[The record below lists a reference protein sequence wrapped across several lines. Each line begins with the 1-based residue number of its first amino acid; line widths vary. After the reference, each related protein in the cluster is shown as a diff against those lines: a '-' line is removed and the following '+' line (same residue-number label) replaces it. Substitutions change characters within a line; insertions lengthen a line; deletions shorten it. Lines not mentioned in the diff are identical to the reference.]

1 MLKRA
6 LMGAAITL
14 AALSAQAQTVLLNE
28 DFSNVAG
35 LGAAGWF
42 LQNDSFPAATNDW
55 FQGNS
60 GIFASQSGADG
71 AYIAAD
77 FLSAPAGG
85 FIDNLLIT
93 PFFSLAS
100 DVVLTFWARADI
112 LEGFSDSFAVLA
124 GIVPNGGSEG
134 VTQVFADTVAT
145 GGWTQYS
152 VTLAAQGAGSMGR
165 FAFEYFGNADTSN
178 YIGIDTVTVTAVPEP
193 GTYVLMA
200 MGLGAIAFARRRRTN
215 A

>member
-28 DFSNVAG
+28 DFNSVAG
-35 LGAAGWF
+35 LGAAGWVF
-42 LQNDSFPAATNDW
+42 QNDSYPAATGDW

-60 GIFASQSGADG
+60 GIFASQAGADD
-71 AYIAAD
+71 AYIAAN
-77 FLSAPAGG
+77 FLSAPPGG

-93 PFFSLAS
+93 PVFSLAS
-100 DVVLTFWARADI
+100 DVILTFWARADI
-112 LEGFSDSFAVLA
+112 IDGFSDSFAVLA
-124 GIVPNGGSEG
+124 GITPSGGMED
-134 VTQVFADTVAT
+134 VTPVFADTVAT

-152 VTLAAQGAGSMGR
+152 VTLAAQGAGSTGR
-165 FAFEYFGNADTSN
+165 FAFEYFGYADTSN
-178 YIGIDTVTVTAVPEP
+178 YIGLDTVTVTAVPEP
-193 GTYVLMA
+193 GTYALMA
-200 MGLGAIAFARRRRTN
+200 LGLGAIAFVRRRRAN